1 MKQTHQKYS
10 TDSSDEDQQILDKFY
25 NAQEDTCNL
34 INTFESN
41 PTWILPMY
49 QCTSLETDFIKQK
62 PILEIDFLLD
72 SGATSNLLNE
82 DTWNETKFNNL
93 HLQLTK
99 LTKTLTAADNTKTQT
114 LGTINL
120 SLTPERIS
128 KNRHNPHT
136 TFNIFFYITQCDHNI
151 LGTPFFKV
159 NI

>member
-25 NAQEDTCNL
+25 NAQEDTCNS
-34 INTFESN
+34 INTIESN

-49 QCTSLETDFIKQK
+49 QCTSLETDFTKQK
-62 PILEIDFLLD
+62 TIPEIDFLLD

-82 DTWNETKFNNL
+82 DTWNELKYNNL
-93 HLQLTK
+93 HLKLTK
-99 LTKTLTAADNTKTQT
+99 LTKTLTAADNTKIQT

-120 SLTPERIS
+120 GLTPERIS

-136 TFNIFFYITQCDHNI
+136 TFNIIFYITQCDHNI
-151 LGTPFFKV
+151 LGTPFFKE